1 MRSPP
6 PGRCPGR
13 DFSGTD
19 RCDRTR
25 RTAWAAPP
33 RARRGRRR
41 PRTGGSA
48 ARPAPPR
55 WSPGPAPP
63 SGILRCCPE
72 DSSGCCGNRWGPPRY
87 TRPAGCP
94 GTGRAARGPRT
105 PPQRPLFG
113 RICNAVEQPLD
124 IGADGGQRR
133 AHVVGDA
140 GQQLLPA
147 LLLALELL
155 HGGAQPVG
163 HLVERLADRLE
174 FVPLRVRD
182 PMAEVAVPDLA
193 DALGQGRQGLG
204 DVPERD
210 RAMMPAARLMLV
222 SSTSP
227 LGSMPNSPADV
238 ATTASCT
245 GSPRRNSASR
255 NSRTPRNGIQ

>member
-1 MRSPP
+1 MYASGGMPRHWARSPRP
-6 PGRCPGR
+6 AYASAEASFRAHLQC
-13 DFSGTD
+13 
-19 RCDRTR
+19 R
-25 RTAWAAPP
+25 RAAPQH
-33 RARRGRRR
+33 RRGWRSAASARRGRCW
-41 PRTGGSA
+41 PTA
-48 ARPAPPR
+48 PFAPPPR
-55 WSPGPAPP
+55 AGTAP
-63 SGILRCCPE
+63 R
-72 DSSGCCGNRWGPPRY
+72 R
-87 TRPAGCP
+87 
-94 GTGRAARGPRT
+94 RAA
-105 PPQRPLFG
+105 G
-113 RICNAVEQPLD
+113 R
-124 IGADGGQRR
+124 
-133 AHVVGDA
+133 
-140 GQQLLPA
+140 
-147 LLLALELL
+147 
-155 HGGAQPVG
+155 

-210 RAMMPAARLMLV
+210 RAMMPAARLTLV

>member
-33 RARRGRRR
+33 RAHRGRRR

-63 SGILRCCPE
+63 SGILRCCPA
-72 DSSGCCGNRWGPPRY
+72 DSSGCFENRWGPPRY

-105 PPQRPLFG
+105 PPQMPLFG
-113 RICNAVEQPLD
+113 RICDAVEQPLD
-124 IGADGGQRR
+124 VGADGGQRR

-140 GQQLLPA
+140 GQQLLSP
-147 LLLALELL
+147 LLLALGLL

-163 HLVERLADRLE
+163 HLIERLADRLE

-182 PMAEVAVPDLA
+182 PMVEVAVPDLA

-255 NSRTPRNGIQ
+255 NSRTPRNGIR

>member
-1 MRSPP
+1 MYA
-6 PGRCPGR
+6 
-13 DFSGTD
+13 SGGMP
-19 RCDRTR
+19 RH
-25 RTAWAAPP
+25 WAQPAA
-33 RARRGRRR
+33 RVRLRRGLQEVRDLLRDAEALRAVGKLAHVHLGELEQLFDEVVDLHRLLLDDGQVR
-41 PRTGGSA
+41 P
-48 ARPAPPR
+48 
-55 WSPGPAPP
+55 
-63 SGILRCCPE
+63 L
-72 DSSGCCGNRWGPPRY
+72 
-87 TRPAGCP
+87 
-94 GTGRAARGPRT
+94 
-105 PPQRPLFG
+105 LFG
-113 RICNAVEQPLD
+113 RIGDAVEQPLD
-124 IGADGGQRR
+124 VGADGGQRR

-140 GQQLLPA
+140 GQQLLPP

-155 HGGAQPVG
+155 HGGPQPVG

-210 RAMMPAARLMLV
+210 RAMMPAARLTLV

-238 ATTASCT
+238 ATTASYT

>member
-1 MRSPP
+1 M
-6 PGRCPGR
+6 
-13 DFSGTD
+13 D

-33 RARRGRRR
+33 RARRGRR

-48 ARPAPPR
+48 ARPAPP
-55 WSPGPAPP
+55 
-63 SGILRCCPE
+63 SGILRCCPA
-72 DSSGCCGNRWGPPRY
+72 DSSGCCENRWGPPRY

-124 IGADGGQRR
+124 VGADGGQRR

-140 GQQLLPA
+140 GQQLLSA
-147 LLLALELL
+147 LLLALGLL
-155 HGGAQPVG
+155 HGGPQPVG

-227 LGSMPNSPADV
+227 LGSMPNSPAVV